1 MPSTELIITLAK
13 KRAVKR
19 LHALGFDDYRNE
31 MYLEKSWVVTH
42 HITVVGQKKN
52 IPGIDLSEF
61 EYDLEQEW
69 YVLIKDRVKI
79 LIHD

>member
-1 MPSTELIITLAK
+1 MTTTDIIQLAK
-13 KRAVKR
+13 RRATAK

-31 MYLEKSWVVTH
+31 MYLEKSWIATH
-42 HITVVGQKKN
+42 HITVVGQKVN
-52 IPGIDLSEF
+52 INDIDLSEF
-61 EYDLEQEW
+61 EYDLKEEW